1 VDKPPEAQ
9 FSGTSVDVRARLTH
23 ALGELRRGAE
33 AGPVLEAV
41 QEESEQSGT
50 EAALAAAYAELLDS
64 AAVGALPSAAR
75 LELYLQA
82 AWLCGQHDALEAAT
96 LEAASLALDVAPADE
111 RALALAE
118 PLLLEAEQYGEL
130 ANRYA
135 VAASGAGNEARG
147 RQLLEHAIHLL
158 APIPAAAP
166 AMLGLNDRLQQL
178 AELRETDEA
187 LLAIAGSGSARE
199 RQAAF
204 VKLGER
210 WLADG
215 CAREGLEKL
224 GTLPSELEGDAALD
238 VLERLC
244 DQAEDKQRLEQT
256 LLRRVAHEKAE
267 LGRARALEKLARFQH
282 EWQGDKGAAT
292 ETLMSAAHSYQA
304 ANEPDDAERCYER
317 LLDLTPEHADAA
329 ASLMLL
335 RARTGDFAGVAE
347 AFGVVLRTEGD
358 NRRPSELLLSV
369 AADAERVGAADEF
382 AELADNVQ
390 WRLSGEDRELS
401 GRLLR
406 ASARLFACAMRHDE
420 AAELYRRMIADRPS
434 SEDLDA
440 YQALIDSHPGSEWR
454 RNQQRWLFEWQEN
467 HSSDRPTILLSWA
480 RFEEHELGDPEAAMN
495 VLERAA
501 ELAPDRPEVWEN
513 LARLRLADGD
523 GAGGLRAAG
532 ELRRL
537 GRDVDES
544 LLSLL
549 LEQEPGTRWALD
561 RVKLSLSAEGRW
573 PELFELYERA
583 IDATADQR
591 ERADLLDE
599 AAIAARDVAQDR
611 PRALKYWEQYSQ
623 LVPHDPRVD
632 LALERLYDQ
641 AGEKLGLI
649 HHLQRRRQ
657 AVRDEARGAL
667 SRRIAQLALELGDL
681 PLALDAIEE
690 LAAPPSEEGA
700 ELLEALLEQA
710 QTRAE
715 REHEAH
721 AAARRAAQLLRAS
734 YAASKRPAELVRVL
748 RAELS
753 LNLEDKERRSLL
765 AELSR
770 VCEKELAD
778 LDGAFAAERE
788 LFLCSQSERDR
799 KRLEKLAKKLG
810 RFRELAQCYADAAL
824 AQPDLDER
832 RALFRRAADVARAR
846 LQDGMLA
853 LSLYRQLFEQE
864 PARAVELYEPLRED
878 LPTGSEAFEALC
890 ALLQET
896 SRYHE
901 LAQVLARE
909 CEQSP
914 SAELQARLGWLQAQK
929 LGDPRAAIA
938 TFLQAG
944 DPRAAAAVFLASVAP
959 FGDEPGSA
967 VELANRLAKLGEVES
982 ALQVLRHQ
990 LGAYEQRY
998 CSERKLVQLELVRV
1012 LEDSGAEQ
1020 QASAELSEAAR
1031 RYPTDADVQRACASS
1046 AVKRKDWE
1054 RAEQCYRTLLLLLLG
1069 SGAATTNMCRATV
1082 YVELAV
1088 LKEQRLQPAEAA
1100 ELIES
1105 AFEAALDNARE
1116 LTALAQGLV
1125 EHEKWQPAERAVGE
1139 LLKLANDLPTAAR
1152 ALAGVARLTLGGRK
1166 ASEELIRTATQA
1178 ARDAASRFAE
1188 LTDPGEVSG
1197 LLLACMSLIPLEQ
1210 ARQLLRDEV
1219 ARLLPADLLLARL
1232 ELSRRLLEAGEPSQR
1247 DEAFAELA
1255 QLVQLPQAP
1264 LTAWQLLLT
1273 EAIAR
1278 SDAELALS
1286 AYDQLARAGAPP
1298 EAAVAGNL
1306 CRLCAK
1312 AGKPDRAA
1320 AFLRLEADR
1329 ERQPLKRAALLVE
1342 AAELLLGAGQSSV
1355 ARALAEEAR
1364 ALDLSSAEP
1373 VLLLAKLALASGARE
1388 LALAMLTA
1396 HAESKERRRSKG
1408 LARVLRL
1415 AADLRLERDELAEA
1429 LALLA
1434 EAHQL
1439 DKTDLD
1445 TALLLGLLAID
1456 LDRLETAA
1464 SALRVL
1470 IAQRELGTREGA
1482 RAHSLNLAQGYFQLA
1497 RIEQHHGKKTNAK
1510 RMALRALEEDPGLS
1524 LAQQLLGELSHA

>member
-1 VDKPPEAQ
+1 VDKAPEAQ
-9 FSGTSVDVRARLTH
+9 FSGTSADVRTRLTR
-23 ALGELRRGAE
+23 ALDELHRGAE
-33 AGPVLEAV
+33 AGPVLDAV
-41 QEESEQSGT
+41 QEDAEKSGT
-50 EAALAAAYAELLDS
+50 EAALAAAYGEVLDS
-64 AAVGALPSAAR
+64 ASVRELPSSAR

-82 AWLCGQHDALEAAT
+82 AWLCGQHDALDATT
-96 LEAASLALDVAPADE
+96 LEAACLALDVAPADE

-135 VAASGAGNEARG
+135 VAATSAGNEARAHK
-147 RQLLEHAIHLL
+147 LLEHAIHML

-166 AMLGLNDRLQQL
+166 AMLGLHDRLQQL
-178 AELRETDEA
+178 AVPRDTDEA
-187 LLAIAGSGSARE
+187 LLAIAGDSAGE

-215 CAREGLEKL
+215 RAREGLEQL
-224 GTLPSELEGDAALD
+224 GTLPSDIEGDAALD

-256 LLRRVAHEKAE
+256 LRRRVAQQKTE

-282 EWQGDKGAAT
+282 EWQADKGAAADT
-292 ETLMSAAHSYQA
+292 FMAAARSYQA
-304 ANEPDDAERCYER
+304 ANEPDDAERSYEQ
-317 LLDLTPEHADAA
+317 LLDLAPDHIEAA
-329 ASLMLL
+329 ASLVLL
-335 RARTGDFAGVAE
+335 RARSGDFAGVAE
-347 AFGVVLRTEGD
+347 AFGVVLRACDD
-358 NRRPSELLLSV
+358 NQRASELLLSV
-369 AADAERVGAADEF
+369 ADDAERAGAADEF

-390 WRLSGEDRELS
+390 WRLSDEDRELS

-406 ASARLFACAMRHDE
+406 ASARLFVSAMRHDE
-420 AAELYRRMIADRPS
+420 AAELYRRMIAERPRR
-434 SEDLDA
+434 EDLEA
-440 YQALIDSHPGSEWR
+440 YQALIDSNPGGEWR

-480 RFEEHELGDPEAAMN
+480 RFEEHDLGDPEAAKN

-501 ELAPDRPEVWEN
+501 QLAPDRPEIWEN
-513 LARLRLADGD
+513 LTRLRLADGD
-523 GAGGLRAAG
+523 AAGGLLAAG

-537 GRDVDES
+537 GRDVDPS
-544 LLSLL
+544 LLGLL

-561 RVKLSLSAEGRW
+561 RVKLSLSTEGRW

-583 IDATADQR
+583 IDAIPDPR
-591 ERADLLDE
+591 ERAELLDE

-611 PRALKYWEQYSQ
+611 PRALAYWEQYSQ

-649 HHLQRRRQ
+649 RHLQRRRQ
-657 AVRDEARGAL
+657 AAPEEARGPL

-681 PLALDAIEE
+681 RLALGAIEE
-690 LAAPPSEEGA
+690 LPTPATDETAA
-700 ELLEALLEQA
+700 LLEALLAQA
-710 QTRAE
+710 LDRAGSE
-715 REHEAH
+715 PDANTT
-721 AAARRAAQLLRAS
+721 AQRAALLLREGYAS
-734 YAASKRPAELVRVL
+734 CEKPADVARVL
-748 RAELS
+748 RAEL
-753 LNLEDKERRSLL
+753 LLKLDDKQRRSLL

-778 LDGAFAAERE
+778 LEGAFAAERE
-788 LFLCSQSERDR
+788 LFLGSQSERDR

-810 RFRELAQCYADAAL
+810 RFRELVQSYVDAAQ
-824 AQPDLDER
+824 ARPDLDER
-832 RALFRRAADVARAR
+832 RTLLKRAADIARRR
-846 LQDGMLA
+846 LQDGILT
-853 LSLYRQLFEQE
+853 LGLYRQLFAQE
-864 PARAVELYEPLRED
+864 PAGAVELYESLRAD
-878 LPTGSEAFEALC
+878 LPPGSEAFEALC

-896 SRYHE
+896 ARYEE
-901 LAQVLARE
+901 LAQVLHRE
-909 CEQSP
+909 CAQNP
-914 SAELQARLGWLQAQK
+914 SAELQARLGWLQARE

-944 DPRAAAAVFLASVAP
+944 DPRAAAAVFLAAAAP
-959 FGDEPGSA
+959 FGDEPSSA
-967 VELANRLAKLGEVES
+967 VELASSLAKLGEVDS
-982 ALQVLRHQ
+982 ALHVLRHQ
-990 LGAYEQRY
+990 LGVYEQRY

-1012 LEDSGAEQ
+1012 LDETGSEQ
-1020 QASAELSEAAR
+1020 QADAELSEAAR

-1069 SGAATTNMCRATV
+1069 SGAATTDMCRTTV
-1082 YVELAV
+1082 YVELAAI
-1088 LKEQRLQPAEAA
+1088 KQQRLQPAEAA
-1100 ELIES
+1100 DLIDS
-1105 AFEAALDNARE
+1105 AFEAALDNVRE
-1116 LTALAQGLV
+1116 LTALAQALV
-1125 EHEKWQPAERAVGE
+1125 AHENWQPAERAVGE
-1139 LLKLANDLPTAAR
+1139 LLKLAKDLPTAAR
-1152 ALAGVARLTLGGRK
+1152 ALAGVARLTLGGRRP
-1166 ASEELIRTATQA
+1166 SEELMQAATQA
-1178 ARDAASRFAE
+1178 ACDAASRFAE
-1188 LTDPGEVSG
+1188 LSEPSEVSG

-1210 ARQLLRDEV
+1210 ARQLQRDEA
-1219 ARLLPADLLLARL
+1219 ARLLPADVLLARL
-1232 ELSRRLLEAGEPSQR
+1232 EISRRLLETDEPGQR

-1255 QLVQLPQAP
+1255 QLVQLAQAP
-1264 LTAWQLLLT
+1264 LAAWQLLLT

-1278 SDAELALS
+1278 ADAELAVS
-1286 AYDQLARAGAPP
+1286 AYDHLVGAGAPP
-1298 EAAVAGNL
+1298 DAAVAGDL
-1306 CRLCAK
+1306 CKLCVK

-1342 AAELLLGAGQSSV
+1342 AAELLLDAGQSS
-1355 ARALAEEAR
+1355 AAHALAEEAH
-1364 ALDLSSAEP
+1364 ALDVSSAEP
-1373 VLLLAKLALASGARE
+1373 VLLLAKLAVASGARE
-1388 LALAMLTA
+1388 PALAMLTA
-1396 HAESKERRRSKG
+1396 HAESKERRRGKG
-1408 LARVLRL
+1408 LARVLRM
-1415 AADLRLERDELAEA
+1415 AADLRLERDELVEA

-1470 IAQRELGTREGA
+1470 IAQRELGTREGVRA
-1482 RAHSLNLAQGYFQLA
+1482 RSLNLAQGYFQLA
-1497 RIEQHHGKKTNAK
+1497 RVEQHHGKKTNAK
-1510 RMALRALEEDPGLS
+1510 RMLLRALEEDPS
-1524 LAQQLLGELSHA
+1524 LGPAQQLLGELSHA